1 MIDRQ
6 KIFDE
11 VKDILSKKDS
21 AILKFQEGSISQ
33 KIYDKL
39 EKFDFGEAIEIS
51 GSDDQLYG
59 QLKRIQAKIRLA
71 VKVPVVQSSYTVS
84 EQTTDETAK
93 LVPEEMQSYVPK
105 TDGYVSRAIHG
116 TTDVKLMQGLYANK
130 DFALL
135 IGDTGCGKTHLARN
149 LAYQNKQP
157 YMRVNMNG
165 ATTPE
170 DLAGQWIPNPNP
182 NSDAKYIWQDG
193 VLTRFMRNG
202 GVFVVDEINMA
213 PADINSMFHSVTDDE
228 RRLVLTQKDGEVI
241 IAHPN
246 FWLVATMNPDY
257 EGTKP
262 LNLALKDRFRV
273 IYLGYSDKVEKR
285 LNIDDGMLDVASKL
299 RKSEEISTPVSTRDL
314 IKYRD
319 DQTKYGED
327 VARAFFVNNFEKEQ
341 EQPVVK
347 ELLELVLDGRQKG
360 KQNSNGTYGN

>member
-1 MIDRQ
+1 
-6 KIFDE
+6 
-11 VKDILSKKDS
+11 
-21 AILKFQEGSISQ
+21 
-33 KIYDKL
+33 
-39 EKFDFGEAIEIS
+39 
-51 GSDDQLYG
+51 
-59 QLKRIQAKIRLA
+59 
-71 VKVPVVQSSYTVS
+71 
-84 EQTTDETAK
+84 
-93 LVPEEMQSYVPK
+93 
-105 TDGYVSRAIHG
+105 
-116 TTDVKLMQGLYANK
+116 
-130 DFALL
+130 
-135 IGDTGCGKTHLARN
+135 
-149 LAYQNKQP
+149 
-157 YMRVNMNG
+157 
-165 ATTPE
+165 
-170 DLAGQWIPNPNP
+170 
-182 NSDAKYIWQDG
+182 
-193 VLTRFMRNG
+193 MRNG